1 MSDKLREEILK
12 TLRDGINRLVWTR
25 GMSTSSIRRQ
35 LFRNPELQL
44 ESTSLITVRNEL
56 RAMEIEGLVT
66 ADRRMRNVT
75 AWTLTE

>member
-12 TLRDGINRLVWTR
+12 TLRDGINRPVWTR

-35 LFRNPELQL
+35 LFNSPALRL
-44 ESTSLITVRNEL
+44 ESTSLLTLRKEL
-56 RAMEIEGLVT
+56 RAMEAEGLVT

-75 AWTLTE
+75 VWAAIE